1 MAGLFDIMDQMI
13 ADQLGVDVE
22 KYIDLIEEFNN
33 KDMEFIIVTLMDNDS
48 PPEKKQRAIDLF
60 NKQIK

>member
-22 KYIDLIEEFNN
+22 KYVDLIEEFNN
-33 KDMEFIIVTLMDNDS
+33 EDMEFIIVTLMDNDS